1 MEVGLVALGWTIAIC
16 VIVGLL
22 LGYVIGHVQHRGK
35 GKAADE
41 AVKTHEDYREEVHE
55 HFQQTSQIMSRMV
68 DDYREMYQHLSAGAG
83 KLANIHPERVV
94 TPPPAPEAI
103 TAQAGDA
110 AASAPDEAKAGAAA
124 AATTTPADDSG
135 KSEDKPEAA
144 TKPGGEQAQASATT
158 EDKPPED
165 AAKPRVDEAEKARA
179 RRLSGNAV

>member
-1 MEVGLVALGWTIAIC
+1 MALGWTIAIC

-22 LGYVIGHVQHRGK
+22 LGYFIGHVQHRGK
-35 GKAADE
+35 GKTAEE
-41 AVKTHEDYREEVHE
+41 AVKAHDEYRDEVHE

-103 TAQAGDA
+103 TAQDADDDARSEAAKPAASTDEDKGKDSAAAEQDDDKAAAAEAAAETSADNTEDA
-110 AASAPDEAKAGAAA
+110 AAGR
-124 AATTTPADDSG
+124 
-135 KSEDKPEAA
+135 
-144 TKPGGEQAQASATT
+144 
-158 EDKPPED
+158 
-165 AAKPRVDEAEKARA
+165 PRVDEDEKARA